1 MSALF
6 IIYKKLFNLG
16 NFSRVLFLM
25 PKPFIVWLSI
35 QFDTDGGLAIAQI
48 YLIGILFIS
57 LSGTNAHRKFYQI
70 YFGTNELTQAKYVA
84 KTYFSYIKKMTLQLM
99 FIIFTLTLVV
109 FALFWDSRDV
119 AILGI
124 AFGMAE
130 KFNDEYNRY
139 FQFQNNN
146 KKLFNLALSKLV
158 PALLAT
164 FLSYAASVDLKYTF
178 PILLLFFS
186 IFINWSSIYF
196 AMCYLVKSIQK
207 SFFETLKLSL
217 KKISEDFSQ
226 ISCVFIAIGL
236 TNLDKWLLKF
246 FSIEDLPVY
255 MLYYQFASVLIF
267 IQIIILIAPIR
278 VQFINKSPWEIRSV
292 KIGSPIISL
301 LSALLGIA
309 LYFYNIFEERSNI
322 GYFAFFFAA
331 IIILENAYSECLYW
345 RTTARVRFG
354 LDLVIVFIFILYF
367 VVLKIFW
374 PLSNLIVLSFV
385 GLFCIMCLRF
395 FLIIYLLNKIKVHKN

>member
-1 MSALF
+1 
-6 IIYKKLFNLG
+6 
-16 NFSRVLFLM
+16 
-25 PKPFIVWLSI
+25 
-35 QFDTDGGLAIAQI
+35 
-48 YLIGILFIS
+48 
-57 LSGTNAHRKFYQI
+57 
-70 YFGTNELTQAKYVA
+70 
-84 KTYFSYIKKMTLQLM
+84 MTLQLM

-146 KKLFNLALSKLV
+146 KKLFNLALSKLA